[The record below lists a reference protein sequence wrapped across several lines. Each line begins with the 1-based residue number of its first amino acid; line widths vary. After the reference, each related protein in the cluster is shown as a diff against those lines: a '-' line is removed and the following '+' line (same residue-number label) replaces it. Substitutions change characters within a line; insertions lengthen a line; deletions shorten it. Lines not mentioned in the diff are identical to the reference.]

1 MPNDYLRLIDTPTGA
16 SVATGAVPESSNP
29 YMATLDRDE
38 EMRRARFRASV
49 GTALDA
55 NPDEVA
61 RQRRV
66 AQILGRPPAV
76 VEALPEEASR
86 AARMRMLES
95 ETMDAPALRRQM
107 IDEGFARVAH
117 DDVESL
123 SKIERGLRAMRT
135 SARSMARFVGDIP
148 AAIYGIGE
156 TVTKTAAP
164 LFDPLAGTILPENP
178 VRRMAQGLETMRRQS
193 QRGGDIVQGELPADA
208 GLFERNLY
216 GASRSFGNQLPGL
229 AATLITRNPTYA
241 LGSAATLSGGM
252 SATEALDKGA
262 SPVRALGLGAADAS
276 VEVFFER
283 FGVNQLLKD
292 VAAGSSFGRMLMGQI
307 IREVP
312 SEMATSAVQQFNEQ
326 ALLHPEKSLGDFIE
340 EMGPIQRD
348 TVIQTV
354 MQTVMTAG
362 LGRGVSYVQNR
373 AARAQEAE
381 AQTTALASLAQ
392 VAQASKLAGRDPD
405 SFEAFVRAAAQDG
418 PVTDVYVDAQVLF
431 QLGVAQQITEV
442 SPAVAEQ
449 IEAAMQS
456 GGQVRIPIE
465 EFAARI
471 ATTEAAGPLLE
482 HLKTEPDG
490 FSRAEA
496 TEFMAEQGEILRVEV
511 ERQMTEQ
518 QADSTFR
525 ASQEAVRQRVLTEL
539 NAAGRFT
546 SQVNEFNATLIAA
559 RTAVR
564 AAQMDMTPEQ
574 FFERQMLRVRGEGAL
589 GPGVMTQPE
598 GRPGPLQPSDV
609 DVTVDA
615 FEQETGRR
623 VSVRVKADVALKQI
637 DEDEAKAREIMKCLL
652 S

>member
-1 MPNDYLRLIDTPTGA
+1 M
-16 SVATGAVPESSNP
+16 
-29 YMATLDRDE
+29 
-38 EMRRARFRASV
+38 
-49 GTALDA
+49 
-55 NPDEVA
+55 
-61 RQRRV
+61 
-66 AQILGRPPAV
+66 
-76 VEALPEEASR
+76 
-86 AARMRMLES
+86 
-95 ETMDAPALRRQM
+95 
-107 IDEGFARVAH
+107 
-117 DDVESL
+117 
-123 SKIERGLRAMRT
+123 
-135 SARSMARFVGDIP
+135 
-148 AAIYGIGE
+148 
-156 TVTKTAAP
+156 
-164 LFDPLAGTILPENP
+164 
-178 VRRMAQGLETMRRQS
+178 
-193 QRGGDIVQGELPADA
+193 
-208 GLFERNLY
+208 
-216 GASRSFGNQLPGL
+216 
-229 AATLITRNPTYA
+229 
-241 LGSAATLSGGM
+241 
-252 SATEALDKGA
+252 
-262 SPVRALGLGAADAS
+262 
-276 VEVFFER
+276 
-283 FGVNQLLKD
+283 
-292 VAAGSSFGRMLMGQI
+292 
-307 IREVP
+307 
-312 SEMATSAVQQFNEQ
+312 
-326 ALLHPEKSLGDFIE
+326 
-340 EMGPIQRD
+340 
-348 TVIQTV
+348 
-354 MQTVMTAG
+354 
-362 LGRGVSYVQNR
+362 
-373 AARAQEAE
+373 
-381 AQTTALASLAQ
+381 
-392 VAQASKLAGRDPD
+392 
-405 SFEAFVRAAAQDG
+405 
-418 PVTDVYVDAQVLF
+418 
-431 QLGVAQQITEV
+431 AQQITEV